1 MMFRQ
6 YLFSQR
12 FCPSCTASW
21 SIRRT
26 GQQSQTRTWRLA
38 EYPAK
43 YVRNLSK
50 SYLNI
55 QYINWTWTVL
65 TPPGGIYHP
74 RTSGCSRVPR
84 CSWDVRKYDDQRG
97 KNITA
102 KQPNMNS
109 KTRLHADF
117 IFAWHGKNI
126 WISEIIMTSWRGR
139 RSWRGARSCSGA
151 PPRWTRRPRT
161 AGSPGPGQNTGVTTR
176 AAND

>member
-12 FCPSCTASW
+12 FCPSCIASW

-43 YVRNLSK
+43 YSVSERN
-50 SYLNI
+50 
-55 QYINWTWTVL
+55 WPTVL

-74 RTSGCSRVPR
+74 RTNGCSRVPR

-102 KQPNMNS
+102 KQPNMNY

-117 IFAWHGKNI
+117 IFAWLGKNI
-126 WISEIIMTSWRGR
+126 WIIMTSWRGR

-161 AGSPGPGQNTGVTTR
+161 AGSPGPGQSIGVTTR